1 MNMLKRNL
9 LIYYISIFLLILAR
23 SMPHS
28 ILTILLYEKGLDIS
42 GITFIQSFFSLA
54 ILIFEMPS
62 GVWAD
67 KYSRKFLYL
76 LSNVFIVITFIFI
89 YKFSSVYLLALAWFI
104 YGLSDATISGT
115 LDAQIINDIKNE
127 KPNILNKFIKKGQ
140 QISFLAMILGSLMG
154 AFLYFEIGVKIYIL
168 GSVFVLIS
176 FLMILLF
183 FKNNQ
188 VIGNEKVKINLHISQ
203 VLTELKN
210 SEVLR
215 IFIILSV
222 VSQIYFQTHFQ
233 LWQALFLNKGVKKE
247 YLYIYYVLFQFIG
260 LISYYFPIDKMK
272 EKVRY
277 VFYTLFILMIIPL
290 FLITNNKYLFIVIY
304 LIFCSIFT
312 ILNYFITYN
321 FSKIVSQENIS
332 SLISFKSTI
341 TRVFSMLMLL
351 IFSCVLKY
359 IKIEYMIIFNFSL
372 VIVILMYL
380 IFKVRDKIFN

>member
-1 MNMLKRNL
+1 MNMLKKNL

-89 YKFSSVYLLALAWFI
+89 YKFSSVYLLAVAWFI

-127 KPNILNKFIKKGQ
+127 EPNILNKFIKKGQ

-176 FLMILLF
+176 FFMILLF

-188 VIGNEKVKINLHISQ
+188 VIGNEKLKINLHISQ
-203 VLTELKN
+203 VLMEFKN